1 MIKAIITDFDGT
13 LFDTFEA
20 NYFAYKEAIA
30 KNTGIELTKDMYK
43 ECFGL
48 RFKEFMEKIGVAG
61 LVYMD
66 KIKKD
71 KAKLY
76 PNYFDMIYPNHELI
90 AFLWTMRKNNLKIA
104 IASTA
109 SRENL
114 TNILHHFGIIHLF
127 DDIVTGESVVNGKPD
142 PEVYIFTMRKLGLNP
157 DEVLIFE
164 DSEVGIQAAQ
174 ASGASVIKIKEKLF

>member
-30 KNTGIELTKDMYK
+30 KNTGVELTKDMYK

-48 RFKEFMEKIGVAG
+48 RFKEFMKRIGITNFIS
-61 LVYMD
+61 MD

-76 PNYFDMIYPNHELI
+76 PNYFDMIYPNHTLI
-90 AFLWTMRKNNLKIA
+90 AFLTTMRKNNLKIA

-114 TNILHHFGIIHLF
+114 INILQHFGIIHLF

-142 PEVYIFTMRKLGLNP
+142 PEVYIFTMSRLGLSP

>member
-20 NYFAYKEAIA
+20 NYLAYKEAIT
-30 KNTGIELTKDMYK
+30 KNTVIELSKDMYRK
-43 ECFGL
+43 CFGL
-48 RFKEFMEKIGVAG
+48 RFNEFMESIG
-61 LVYMD
+61 
-66 KIKKD
+66 IKNIVLKNEIKTE

-76 PNYFDMIYPNHELI
+76 PKYFDLIVPNFELI
-90 AFLWTMRKNNLKIA
+90 AFLRTMKRNGIKIA

-109 SRENL
+109 RRENL
-114 TNILHHFGIIHLF
+114 LNVLNYF
-127 DDIVTGESVVNGKPD
+127 DLTDIFDVIFTGENVMYGKPH
-142 PEVYIFTMRKLGLNP
+142 PEIYILTMDKL
-157 DEVLIFE
+157 EVEDSETLIFE

>member
-30 KNTGIELTKDMYK
+30 KNTGVELTKDMYK

-48 RFKEFMEKIGVAG
+48 RFREFMERIGITNV
-61 LVYMD
+61 VYMD

-76 PNYFDMIYPNHELI
+76 PNYFDMIYPNHTLI
-90 AFLWTMRKNNLKIA
+90 AFLRTMKRNGIKIA

-109 SRENL
+109 RRENL
-114 TNILHHFGIIHLF
+114 LNVLNYF
-127 DDIVTGESVVNGKPD
+127 DLTDIFDVIFTGENVMYGKPH
-142 PEVYIFTMRKLGLNP
+142 PEIYILTMDKLGVE
-157 DEVLIFE
+157 DSEVLIFE

>member
-30 KNTGIELTKDMYK
+30 KNTGVELTKDMYR

-48 RFKEFMEKIGVAG
+48 RFKEFMKRIGITDV
-61 LVYMD
+61 VYMD

-76 PNYFDMIYPNHELI
+76 PNYFDMIAPNFELI
-90 AFLWTMRKNNLKIA
+90 AFLWTMRKNNLRIA

-114 TNILHHFGIIHLF
+114 TNILHHFGLINLF
-127 DDIVTGESVVNGKPD
+127 DDIVAGENVVNGKPD